1 MTSSVDT
8 AKQTDLR
15 SSARTTSMEDR
26 GFSKESLWDSRLS
39 SFGAPTMPQSGSSAP
54 FGGKVENPM
63 GSLTEKPSKV
73 SPIFAYLPNGIIR
86 EIVSYT
92 GATYKKR
99 NGKYMGQIAKNDIR
113 YVLLL
118 TIPKKRIWID
128 VYSENTRNLVYFH
141 SSVIL
146 TRINDD
152 SDRFDLNPTV
162 YLEVYGFKYNN
173 DPCLGNRETIDYKLR
188 VIDWKGNENSEKF
201 EYYRKDEKY
210 DNLVAKLAEG
220 GAFIKRLE
228 KALLVN
234 LKLRCRINMLLAIT
248 GMFICGLVINGG

>member
-1 MTSSVDT
+1 
-8 AKQTDLR
+8 
-15 SSARTTSMEDR
+15 MEDL

-54 FGGKVENPM
+54 VGGKVENPT

-99 NGKYMGQIAKNDIR
+99 NGKYMGQIPKNDIR

-128 VYSENTRNLVYFH
+128 VYSEYSENTRNLVYFH

-146 TRINDD
+146 TRIDDD

-162 YLEVYGFKYNN
+162 YLDVYGFKYNN

-210 DNLVAKLAEG
+210 DSLVAKLAEG
-220 GAFIKRLE
+220 RAFIKRTKEAVLRLE
-228 KALLVN
+228 KAILVN
-234 LKLRCRINMLLAIT
+234 QKLRCRSNMLLAIT

>member
-15 SSARTTSMEDR
+15 TSARTTSMEDL

-39 SFGAPTMPQSGSSAP
+39 SFGAPTMPQSGS
-54 FGGKVENPM
+54 
-63 GSLTEKPSKV
+63 EKPSKV

-99 NGKYMGQIAKNDIR
+99 NGKYMGQIPKNDIR

-128 VYSENTRNLVYFH
+128 IYSENTRNLVYFH

-146 TRINDD
+146 THIDDD

-210 DNLVAKLAEG
+210 DSLVAKLAEG
-220 GAFIKRLE
+220 GAFIKRTKEAVLRLE

-234 LKLRCRINMLLAIT
+234 QKLRCRRNMLLAIT